1 MWVPQ
6 EREEVDPRAA
16 AGVGEGRAQAAQVA
30 PQRREGPGP
39 QHPRLEFKLARAS
52 AAERVR
58 SALAQIRSKCRIR
71 ACTNRIEEKDE
82 FGALSDESSDS
93 DEDEDWD
100 DLDFLSDLTPE
111 QLAEKLVQFRGDLE
125 KYTTRRK
132 DVRATTNGSLLLFF
146 LRATGL
152 SLMRWWVMC
161 RR

>member
-1 MWVPQ
+1 M
-6 EREEVDPRAA
+6 
-16 AGVGEGRAQAAQVA
+16 
-30 PQRREGPGP
+30 
-39 QHPRLEFKLARAS
+39 L
-52 AAERVR
+52 

-132 DVRATTNGSLLLFF
+132 DVRATTNNSLLLSSGDRSLFDAMVGDVQAVMELKVLMELLPE
-146 LRATGL
+146 LRFHPKLRSA
-152 SLMRWWVMC
+152 S
-161 RR
+161 

>member
-1 MWVPQ
+1 M
-6 EREEVDPRAA
+6 
-16 AGVGEGRAQAAQVA
+16 
-30 PQRREGPGP
+30 
-39 QHPRLEFKLARAS
+39 
-52 AAERVR
+52 R

-132 DVRATTNGSLLLFF
+132 DVRATTNCSLLLSSDDRSLFDAMVGDVQAVMELKVLMELLPE
-146 LRATGL
+146 LRFHPKLRSA
-152 SLMRWWVMC
+152 S
-161 RR
+161 

>member
-1 MWVPQ
+1 MLP
-6 EREEVDPRAA
+6 
-16 AGVGEGRAQAAQVA
+16 
-30 PQRREGPGP
+30 
-39 QHPRLEFKLARAS
+39 
-52 AAERVR
+52 
-58 SALAQIRSKCRIR
+58 ALAQIRSKCRIR

-132 DVRATTNGSLLLFF
+132 DVRATTNCSLLLSSDDRSLFDAMVGDVQAVMELKVLMELLPE
-146 LRATGL
+146 LRFHPKLRSA
-152 SLMRWWVMC
+152 S
-161 RR
+161 

>member
-39 QHPRLEFKLARAS
+39 QPPRLEFKLARAS

-132 DVRATTNGSLLLFF
+132 DVRATTNSSLLPSSDD
-146 LRATGL
+146 R
-152 SLMRWWVMC
+152 SVLMRWVMC

>member
-1 MWVPQ
+1 M
-6 EREEVDPRAA
+6 
-16 AGVGEGRAQAAQVA
+16 
-30 PQRREGPGP
+30 
-39 QHPRLEFKLARAS
+39 L
-52 AAERVR
+52 

-132 DVRATTNGSLLLFF
+132 DVRATTNCSLLLSSDDRSLFDAMVGDVQAVMELKVLMELLPE
-146 LRATGL
+146 LRFHPKLRSA
-152 SLMRWWVMC
+152 S
-161 RR
+161 